1 VKKIYFLGGKL
12 HIGFYTNA
20 YNPTISGVVR
30 SVGSFRKALSELGHN
45 VFVFSPQTEDYE
57 DTEPFIFRYPSL
69 DIPQFPDLPFVIPIS
84 SSIDHILPSLKM
96 DVIHSHHP
104 VLLGQTAAHNS
115 AKYNLPL
122 VFTFHSRYWEY
133 SRYAGSFGQD
143 FIKEQIDNVLCEYLQ
158 KCHHIITPSDS
169 LREVLMEEYGF
180 SEQITTIPTGI
191 DMTLFENLNRSSERQ
206 KHKWDEED
214 IILIS
219 AGRLAI
225 EKNWDT
231 LMEAAALV
239 MLKDPRVRLVLLG
252 EGSER
257 KKLLKK
263 AKTLGISGRVEM
275 PGGIDL
281 DEVGN
286 YLVAADI
293 FCFASVAEA
302 QGLVTLEAM
311 GAGLPVAAVDGSG
324 TRDVLEDGI
333 QGFMTAND
341 AEALAQGIEKIAF
354 DADLRL
360 KMGQAARIRAHEFNI
375 INQAHKLLDV
385 YDLARESARKGNLV
399 RCNR

>member
-1 VKKIYFLGGKL
+1 M

-45 VFVFSPQTEDYE
+45 VFIFSPQTEDYE
-57 DTEPFIFRYPSL
+57 DDEPFIFRYPSL
-69 DIPQFPDLPFVIPIS
+69 DFPQFPDLPFVIPIS

-96 DVIHSHHP
+96 DIIHSHHP
-104 VLLGQTAAHNS
+104 VLLGQTAANNS

-143 FIKEQIDNVLCEYLQ
+143 FIKDQIDNILCDYLQ

-169 LREVLMEEYGF
+169 LRQILSDEYGF
-180 SEQITTIPTGI
+180 KEQITTIPTGI
-191 DMTLFENLNRSSERQ
+191 DVALFESLNRPAERQ
-206 KHKWDEED
+206 KRKWGDD
-214 IILIS
+214 IVLIS

-231 LMEAAALV
+231 LIEAAAIV
-239 MLKDPRVRLVLLG
+239 MNKNPKVRLVLLG
-252 EGSER
+252 DGSER
-257 KKLLKK
+257 NKLRKK
-263 AKTLGISGRVEM
+263 AKILGITGRVEM
-275 PGGIDL
+275 PGGVDL
-281 DEVGN
+281 DKVGN

-311 GAGLPVAAVDGSG
+311 AAGLPVAAVDGSG

-341 AEALAQGIEKIAF
+341 AVALGQGIEKLV
-354 DADLRL
+354 ADQELRS
-360 KMGQAARIRAHEFNI
+360 KMGLAARARAREFDI
-375 INQAHKLLDV
+375 VNQARKLLDV
-385 YDLARESARKGNLV
+385 YTQAQESSRQGKLV
-399 RCNR
+399 RSNC

>member
-1 VKKIYFLGGKL
+1 MM

-30 SVGSFRKALSELGHN
+30 SVGSFRKALAELGHN
-45 VFVFSPQTEDYE
+45 VFIFSPQTEDYK
-57 DTEPFIFRYPSL
+57 DNEPFIFRYPSL
-69 DIPQFPDLPFVIPIS
+69 DFPQFPDLPFVIPIS

-143 FIKEQIDNVLCEYLQ
+143 FIKDQIDNILCDYLQ

-169 LREVLMEEYGF
+169 LRQVLMEEYGF
-180 SEQITTIPTGI
+180 RDQISTIPTGI
-191 DMTLFENLNRSSERQ
+191 DVALFESLNRQAERQ
-206 KHKWDEED
+206 KRKWSDD
-214 IILIS
+214 IVLIS

-231 LMEAAALV
+231 LMEAAALL
-239 MLKDPRVRLVLLG
+239 MHENPKVRLVLLG
-252 EGSER
+252 DGSER
-257 KKLLKK
+257 KKLQKK
-263 AKTLGISGRVEM
+263 ARTLGIAGRVEM
-275 PGGIDL
+275 PGGVDL
-281 DEVGN
+281 DTVGN

-311 GAGLPVAAVDGSG
+311 AAGLPVAAVDGSG

-341 AEALAQGIEKIAF
+341 AVAFAQGITKLVTDQE
-354 DADLRL
+354 LRS
-360 KMGQAARIRAHEFNI
+360 KMGLAARTRAREFDI
-375 INQAHKLLDV
+375 VKQTHKLLDV
-385 YDLARESARKGNLV
+385 YSQAQESSRQGRLI
-399 RCNR
+399 RCDR

>member
-1 VKKIYFLGGKL
+1 M

-20 YNPTISGVVR
+20 YSPTISGVVR
-30 SVGSFRKALSELGHN
+30 SVGSFRKALTELGHN
-45 VFVFSPQTEDYE
+45 VFIFSPQTEDYE
-57 DTEPFIFRYPSL
+57 DDEPFIFRYPSL

-115 AKYNLPL
+115 SKYNLPL

-143 FIKEQIDNVLCEYLQ
+143 FIKDQIDNILCEYLQ

-169 LREVLMEEYGF
+169 LRQILFDEYGF
-180 SEQITTIPTGI
+180 KEQVTTIPTGI
-191 DMTLFENLNRSSERQ
+191 DVAQFESLNRHIERQ
-206 KHKWDEED
+206 KRKWGDD
-214 IILIS
+214 IVLIS
-219 AGRLAI
+219 AGRLAV

-239 MLKDPRVRLVLLG
+239 MLKTPNVRLVLLG
-252 EGSER
+252 DGSER
-257 KKLLKK
+257 KKLHKK
-263 AKTLGISGRVEM
+263 AKTLGINGRVEM

-281 DEVGN
+281 DQVGN

-311 GAGLPVAAVDGSG
+311 AAGLPVAAVDGSG
-324 TRDVLEDGI
+324 TRDVLEDGV
-333 QGFMTAND
+333 QGFMTANG
-341 AEALAQGIEKIAF
+341 AEALGQGIEKLV
-354 DADLRL
+354 ADQELRS
-360 KMGQAARIRAHEFNI
+360 KMGQAARKRAREFDI
-375 INQAHKLLDV
+375 VNQARKLLDV
-385 YDLARESARKGNLV
+385 YAIAQESARQGKKI
-399 RCNR
+399 RCYR

>member
-1 VKKIYFLGGKL
+1 M

-20 YNPTISGVVR
+20 YSPTISGVVR

-45 VFVFSPQTEDYE
+45 VFIFSPQTDDYE
-57 DTEPFIFRYPSL
+57 DDEPFIFRYPSL
-69 DIPQFPDLPFVIPIS
+69 DFPQFPDLPFVIPIS

-143 FIKEQIDNVLCEYLQ
+143 FIKDQIDNILCDYLQ

-169 LREVLMEEYGF
+169 LRQILLYEYGF
-180 SEQITTIPTGI
+180 KEQITTIPTGV
-191 DMTLFENLNRSSERQ
+191 DVNLFENLNRPAERQ
-206 KHKWDEED
+206 KRKWGDD
-214 IILIS
+214 IVLIS

-231 LMEAAALV
+231 LIEAAAIV
-239 MLKDPRVRLVLLG
+239 MKKNPKVRLVLLG
-252 EGSER
+252 DGSER
-257 KKLLKK
+257 NKLRKI
-263 AKTLGISGRVEM
+263 AKTLGISERVEM
-275 PGGIDL
+275 PGGVDL
-281 DEVGN
+281 DKVGN

-293 FCFASVAEA
+293 FCFASIAET

-311 GAGLPVAAVDGSG
+311 AAGLPVAAVDGSG
-324 TRDVLEDGI
+324 TRDVLEDGV
-333 QGFMTAND
+333 QGFMTVND
-341 AEALAQGIEKIAF
+341 AVALGQGIENLVS
-354 DADLRL
+354 DQELRS
-360 KMGQAARIRAHEFNI
+360 KMGLAARVRAREFDI
-375 INQAHKLLDV
+375 VNQARELLDV
-385 YDLARESARKGNLV
+385 YSQAQESARQGKLI
-399 RCNR
+399 RCYR

>member
-1 VKKIYFLGGKL
+1 MGGKL

-30 SVGSFRKALSELGHN
+30 SVGSYRKALSELGHN
-45 VFVFSPQTEDYE
+45 VFVFSPQSEDYE
-57 DTEPFIFRYPSL
+57 DVEPFIFRYPSF

-84 SSIDHILPSLKM
+84 SGIDHILPSLKM
-96 DVIHSHHP
+96 DIIHSHHP
-104 VLLGQTAAHNS
+104 VLLGQTAANKS
-115 AKYNLPL
+115 AKFNLPL

-143 FIKEQIDNVLCEYLQ
+143 FIKEQIDNILCDYLQ

-180 SEQITTIPTGI
+180 TEQITTIPTGI
-191 DMTLFENLNRSSERQ
+191 DMTLFDNLNRGTERH
-206 KHKWDEED
+206 KHKWKEDE

-219 AGRLAI
+219 AGRMAI
-225 EKNWDT
+225 EKNWNT
-231 LMEAAALV
+231 LIEAAAMV
-239 MLKDPRVRLVLLG
+239 MHKFPTVRLVLLG
-252 EGSER
+252 DGSER
-257 KKLLKK
+257 KRLLKK
-263 AKTLGISGRVEM
+263 AKALEISGRVEM

-281 DEVGN
+281 EKVGH

-311 GAGLPVAAVDGSG
+311 AAGLPVAAIDGSG
-324 TRDVLEDGI
+324 TRDVLEDGV
-333 QGFMTAND
+333 QGFMTSND
-341 AEALAQGIEKIAF
+341 AGALAQGIERLVM
-354 DADLRL
+354 DADLRI
-360 KMGQAARIRAHEFNI
+360 KMGQAARTRANEFNI
-375 INQAHKLLDV
+375 IHQARKLLDV
-385 YDLARESARKGNLV
+385 YALAQESSRQGNLV

>member
-1 VKKIYFLGGKL
+1 M

-30 SVGSFRKALSELGHN
+30 SVGSFRKALTEMGHN
-45 VFVFSPQTEDYE
+45 VFIFSPQTEDYI
-57 DTEPFIFRYPSL
+57 DDEPFIFRYPSL
-69 DIPQFPDLPFVIPIS
+69 DFPQFPDLPFVIPIS

-96 DVIHSHHP
+96 DLIHSHHP

-143 FIKEQIDNVLCEYLQ
+143 FIKDQIDNILCDYIQ

-169 LREVLMEEYGF
+169 LRQILKEEYGF

-191 DMTLFENLNRSSERQ
+191 NVGLFESLNRQTERQ
-206 KHKWDEED
+206 KRKWNDD
-214 IILIS
+214 IVLIS

-239 MLKDPRVRLVLLG
+239 MEKNPKVRLVLLG
-252 EGSER
+252 DGGER
-257 KKLLKK
+257 KKLHKK
-263 AKTLGISGRVEM
+263 ARKLGIAGRVEM
-275 PGGIDL
+275 PGGVDL
-281 DEVGN
+281 DKVGN

-311 GAGLPVAAVDGSG
+311 AAGLPVAAVDGSG
-324 TRDVLEDGI
+324 TRDILENGI
-333 QGFMTAND
+333 QGFMTTND
-341 AEALAQGIEKIAF
+341 AAALAQGIEKLVT
-354 DADLRL
+354 DLELRS
-360 KMGQAARIRAHEFNI
+360 KMALAARVRAREFDI
-375 INQAHKLLDV
+375 VNQTSKLLDV
-385 YDLARESARKGNLV
+385 YGQAIESSRHGKMI

>member
-1 VKKIYFLGGKL
+1 M

-30 SVGSFRKALSELGHN
+30 SVGSFRKALVEMGHN
-45 VFVFSPQTEDYE
+45 VFVFSPQTEDYI
-57 DTEPFIFRYPSL
+57 DDEPFIFRYPSL
-69 DIPQFPDLPFVIPIS
+69 DFPQFPDLPFVIPIS

-96 DVIHSHHP
+96 EVIHSHHP
-104 VLLGQTAAHNS
+104 VLLGQTAANNS

-143 FIKEQIDNVLCEYLQ
+143 FIKEQIDNILCDYLQ

-169 LREVLMEEYGF
+169 MRQILMEEYGF
-180 SEQITTIPTGI
+180 SEQITTIPTGV
-191 DMTLFENLNRSSERQ
+191 DLGLFEKLNRQIERR
-206 KHKWDEED
+206 KRKWNDE

-225 EKNWDT
+225 EKNWEL
-231 LMEAAALV
+231 LMEAVAMV
-239 MLKDPRVRLVLLG
+239 MRKIPGVRLVLLG
-252 EGSER
+252 DGSER
-257 KKLLKK
+257 KKLQKK
-263 AKTLGISGRVEM
+263 ARNLEITGQVEM

-281 DEVGN
+281 DKVGN

-311 GAGLPVAAVDGSG
+311 AAGLPVVAVDGSG
-324 TRDVLEDGI
+324 TRDVLEDGV
-333 QGFMTAND
+333 QGFMTLND
-341 AEALAQGIEKIAF
+341 VEALAQGIEKLVT
-354 DADLRL
+354 DQELRI
-360 KMGQAARIRAHEFNI
+360 KMSLAAKIRACEFDI
-375 INQAHKLLDV
+375 VNQAHKLLDV
-385 YDLARESARKGNLV
+385 YAQAQESARQGKLIQ
-399 RCNR
+399 CNR

>member
-1 VKKIYFLGGKL
+1 M

-20 YNPTISGVVR
+20 YSPTISGVVR

-45 VFVFSPQTEDYE
+45 VFIFSPQTDDYE
-57 DTEPFIFRYPSL
+57 DDEPFIFRYPSL
-69 DIPQFPDLPFVIPIS
+69 DFPQFPDLPFVIPIS

-143 FIKEQIDNVLCEYLQ
+143 FIKDQIDNILCDYLQ

-169 LREVLMEEYGF
+169 LRQILLYEYGF
-180 SEQITTIPTGI
+180 KEQITTIPTGV
-191 DMTLFENLNRSSERQ
+191 DVNLFENLNRPAERQ
-206 KHKWDEED
+206 KRKWGDD
-214 IILIS
+214 IVLIS

-231 LMEAAALV
+231 LIEAAAIV
-239 MLKDPRVRLVLLG
+239 MKKNPKVRLVLLG
-252 EGSER
+252 DGSER
-257 KKLLKK
+257 NKLRKI
-263 AKTLGISGRVEM
+263 AKTLGISERVEM
-275 PGGIDL
+275 PGGVDL
-281 DEVGN
+281 DKVGN

-293 FCFASVAEA
+293 FCFASIAET

-311 GAGLPVAAVDGSG
+311 AAGLPVAAVDGSG
-324 TRDVLEDGI
+324 TRDVLEDGV
-333 QGFMTAND
+333 QGFMTVND
-341 AEALAQGIEKIAF
+341 AVALGQGIENLVS
-354 DADLRL
+354 DQELRS
-360 KMGQAARIRAHEFNI
+360 KMGLAARVRAREFDI
-375 INQAHKLLDV
+375 VNQARELLDV
-385 YDLARESARKGNLV
+385 YAQAQESARQGKLI
-399 RCNR
+399 RCYR

>member
-1 VKKIYFLGGKL
+1 V

-30 SVGSFRKALSELGHN
+30 SVGCFRKALTELGHN

-57 DTEPFIFRYPSL
+57 DDEPFIFRYPSV
-69 DIPQFPDLPFVIPIS
+69 DIPQFPDLRFVIPIS
-84 SSIDHILPSLKM
+84 ASIDHILPSLKM

-143 FIKEQIDNVLCEYLQ
+143 FIKDQIDNILCDYLQ

-169 LREVLMEEYGF
+169 LRQILFEEYGF
-180 SEQITTIPTGI
+180 SEQISTIPTGV
-191 DMTLFENLNRSSERQ
+191 DMALFENLDREAERQ
-206 KHKWDEED
+206 RRRWGNE
-214 IILIS
+214 IVMIS

-225 EKNWDT
+225 EKNWDI
-231 LMEAAALV
+231 LMEAAAVLMNKV
-239 MLKDPRVRLVLLG
+239 SNLRLVLLG

-257 KKLLKK
+257 KKLGKK
-263 AKTLGISGRVEM
+263 ARSLGIADRVEM

-281 DEVGN
+281 DAVAN

-311 GAGLPVAAVDGSG
+311 AAGLPVAAVDGSG
-324 TRDVLEDGI
+324 TRDVLEDGV

-341 AEALAQGIEKIAF
+341 AESLAQGIEKLVN
-354 DADLRL
+354 DQELRS
-360 KMGQAARIRAHEFNI
+360 KMGLAARTRARDFDI
-375 INQAHKLLDV
+375 INQARKLLDV
-385 YDLARESARKGNLV
+385 YAQAQESAREGNLV

>member
-1 VKKIYFLGGKL
+1 M

-30 SVGSFRKALSELGHN
+30 SVGSFRKALSELGHI
-45 VFVFSPQTEDYE
+45 VFIFSPQTEDYE
-57 DTEPFIFRYPSL
+57 DDEPFIFRYPSL
-69 DIPQFPDLPFVIPIS
+69 DFPQFPDLPFVIPIS

-143 FIKEQIDNVLCEYLQ
+143 FIKDQIDNILCDYLQ

-169 LREVLMEEYGF
+169 LRQILSDEYGF
-180 SEQITTIPTGI
+180 EEQITTIPTGI
-191 DMTLFENLNRSSERQ
+191 DVALFESLNRPAERQ
-206 KHKWDEED
+206 KRKWSDD
-214 IILIS
+214 IVLIS

-231 LMEAAALV
+231 LMEAAAIV
-239 MLKDPRVRLVLLG
+239 MQTNPRVRLVLLG
-252 EGSER
+252 DGSER
-257 KKLLKK
+257 KKLRKK
-263 AKTLGISGRVEM
+263 AKTLGITGRVEM
-275 PGGIDL
+275 PGGVDL
-281 DEVGN
+281 DKVGN

-311 GAGLPVAAVDGSG
+311 AAGLPVAAIDGSG

-333 QGFMTAND
+333 QGFMTEND
-341 AEALAQGIEKIAF
+341 AVALGQGIEKLV
-354 DADLRL
+354 ADLELRL
-360 KMGQAARIRAHEFNI
+360 KMGLAARVRAREFDI
-375 INQAHKLLDV
+375 VNQARKLLDI
-385 YDLARESARKGNLV
+385 YAQAQESSRQGKLV

>member
-1 VKKIYFLGGKL
+1 MFL
-12 HIGFYTNA
+12 
-20 YNPTISGVVR
+20 S
-30 SVGSFRKALSELGHN
+30 
-45 VFVFSPQTEDYE
+45 SPHQTEDYE
-57 DTEPFIFRYPSL
+57 DDEPFIFRYPSL
-69 DIPQFPDLPFVIPIS
+69 DFPQFPDLPFVIPIS

-104 VLLGQTAAHNS
+104 VLLGQTAANNS

-143 FIKEQIDNVLCEYLQ
+143 FIKDQIDNILCDYLQ

-169 LREVLMEEYGF
+169 LRQILFDEYGF
-180 SEQITTIPTGI
+180 REQVTTIPTGI
-191 DMTLFENLNRSSERQ
+191 DVALFESLDRHSERQ
-206 KHKWDEED
+206 KHKWGDD
-214 IILIS
+214 IVLIS

-239 MLKDPRVRLVLLG
+239 MLRNSNVRLVLLG
-252 EGSER
+252 DGSER
-257 KKLLKK
+257 KKLRKK
-263 AKTLGISGRVEM
+263 AKTLGITGRVEM

-281 DEVGN
+281 DQVGN

-311 GAGLPVAAVDGSG
+311 AAGLPVAAVDGSG
-324 TRDVLEDGI
+324 TRDVLEDGV

-341 AEALAQGIEKIAF
+341 AAALGQGIEKLV
-354 DADLRL
+354 ADQELRS
-360 KMGQAARIRAHEFNI
+360 KMGQAARKRAREFDI
-375 INQAHKLLDV
+375 INQACKLLDV
-385 YDLARESARKGNLV
+385 YAIAQESARQEKKIPLLSLE
-399 RCNR
+399 

>member
-1 VKKIYFLGGKL
+1 M

-30 SVGSFRKALSELGHN
+30 SVGSFRKALTELGHN
-45 VFVFSPQTEDYE
+45 VFIFSPQTEDYI
-57 DTEPFIFRYPSL
+57 DDEPFIFRYPSL
-69 DIPQFPDLPFVIPIS
+69 DFPQFPDLPFVIPIS

-104 VLLGQTAAHNS
+104 VLLGQTAANYS

-143 FIKEQIDNVLCEYLQ
+143 FIKDQIDNILCDYLQ

-169 LREVLMEEYGF
+169 LRQILNEEYGF
-180 SEQITTIPTGI
+180 NEQITTIPTGI
-191 DMTLFENLNRSSERQ
+191 DVALFESLNRQAERQ
-206 KHKWDEED
+206 KRKWSDD
-214 IILIS
+214 IVLIS

-225 EKNWDT
+225 EKNWDI
-231 LMEAAALV
+231 LMEAAAMV
-239 MLKDPRVRLVLLG
+239 MHKTPKVRLVLLG
-252 EGSER
+252 DGSER
-257 KKLLKK
+257 KKLYKK
-263 AKTLGISGRVEM
+263 ARTMGITGRVEM
-275 PGGIDL
+275 PGGVDL
-281 DEVGN
+281 DKVGN

-293 FCFASVAEA
+293 FCFASIAEA

-311 GAGLPVAAVDGSG
+311 AAGLPVAAVDGSG

-333 QGFMTAND
+333 QGFMTVND
-341 AEALAQGIEKIAF
+341 AEALAQRIEKLVT
-354 DADLRL
+354 DQELRS
-360 KMGQAARIRAHEFNI
+360 KMGLAARMRARDFDI
-375 INQAHKLLDV
+375 INQTHKLLDV
-385 YDLARESARKGNLV
+385 YAQAQESSRQGKLI

>member
-1 VKKIYFLGGKL
+1 M

-30 SVGSFRKALSELGHN
+30 SVGSFRKALVEMGHN
-45 VFVFSPQTEDYE
+45 VFVFSPQTEDYI
-57 DTEPFIFRYPSL
+57 DDEPFIFRYPSL
-69 DIPQFPDLPFVIPIS
+69 DFPQIPDLPFVIPIS

-104 VLLGQTAAHNS
+104 VLLGQTAANNS

-143 FIKEQIDNVLCEYLQ
+143 FIKEQIDNILCDYLQ

-169 LREVLMEEYGF
+169 MRQILMEEYGF
-180 SEQITTIPTGI
+180 SEQITTIPTGV
-191 DMTLFENLNRSSERQ
+191 DLRLFEKLNRQIERR
-206 KHKWDEED
+206 KRKWNDE

-225 EKNWDT
+225 EKNWEL
-231 LMEAAALV
+231 LMEAVAMV
-239 MLKDPRVRLVLLG
+239 MRKIPRIRLVLLG
-252 EGSER
+252 DGSER
-257 KKLLKK
+257 KKLQKK
-263 AKTLGISGRVEM
+263 AKNLGITGQVEM

-281 DEVGN
+281 GKVGN

-311 GAGLPVAAVDGSG
+311 AAGLPVVAVDGSG
-324 TRDVLEDGI
+324 TRDVLEDGV
-333 QGFMTAND
+333 QGFMTLND
-341 AEALAQGIEKIAF
+341 VEALAQGIEKLVT
-354 DADLRL
+354 DQEVRL
-360 KMGQAARIRAHEFNI
+360 KMSLAARMRAREFDI
-375 INQAHKLLDV
+375 VNQAYKLLDV
-385 YDLARESARKGNLV
+385 YAQAQESARQGKLIQ
-399 RCNR
+399 CNR

>member
-1 VKKIYFLGGKL
+1 M

-45 VFVFSPQTEDYE
+45 VFIFSPQTEDYE
-57 DTEPFIFRYPSL
+57 DDEPFIFRYPSL
-69 DIPQFPDLPFVIPIS
+69 DFPQFPDLPFVIPIS

-96 DVIHSHHP
+96 DIIHSHHP
-104 VLLGQTAAHNS
+104 VLLGQTAANNS

-143 FIKEQIDNVLCEYLQ
+143 FIKDQIDNILCDYLQ

-169 LREVLMEEYGF
+169 LRQILSDEYGF
-180 SEQITTIPTGI
+180 KEQITTIPTGI
-191 DMTLFENLNRSSERQ
+191 DVALFESLNRPAERQ
-206 KHKWDEED
+206 KRKWGDD
-214 IILIS
+214 IVLIS

-231 LMEAAALV
+231 LIEAAAIV
-239 MLKDPRVRLVLLG
+239 MNKNPKVRLVLLG
-252 EGSER
+252 DGSER
-257 KKLLKK
+257 NKLRKK
-263 AKTLGISGRVEM
+263 AKILGITGRVEM
-275 PGGIDL
+275 PGGVDL
-281 DEVGN
+281 DKVGN

-311 GAGLPVAAVDGSG
+311 AAGLPVAAVDGSG

-341 AEALAQGIEKIAF
+341 AEALGQGIEKLV
-354 DADLRL
+354 ADQELRS
-360 KMGQAARIRAHEFNI
+360 KMGLAARARAREFDI
-375 INQAHKLLDV
+375 VNQARKLLDV
-385 YDLARESARKGNLV
+385 YTQAQESSRQGKLV
-399 RCNR
+399 RSNC

>member
-1 VKKIYFLGGKL
+1 M

-45 VFVFSPQTEDYE
+45 VFIFSPQTEDYE
-57 DTEPFIFRYPSL
+57 DDEPFIFRYPSL
-69 DIPQFPDLPFVIPIS
+69 DFPQFPDLPFVIPIS

-96 DVIHSHHP
+96 DIIHSHHP
-104 VLLGQTAAHNS
+104 VLLGQTAANNS

-143 FIKEQIDNVLCEYLQ
+143 FIKDQIDNILCDYLQ

-169 LREVLMEEYGF
+169 LRQILSDEYGF
-180 SEQITTIPTGI
+180 KEQITTIPTGI
-191 DMTLFENLNRSSERQ
+191 DVALFESLNRPAERQ
-206 KHKWDEED
+206 KRKWGDD
-214 IILIS
+214 IVLIS

-231 LMEAAALV
+231 LIEAAAIV
-239 MLKDPRVRLVLLG
+239 MNKNPKVRLVLLG
-252 EGSER
+252 DGSER
-257 KKLLKK
+257 NKLRKK
-263 AKTLGISGRVEM
+263 AKILGITGRVEM
-275 PGGIDL
+275 PGGVDL
-281 DEVGN
+281 DKVGN

-311 GAGLPVAAVDGSG
+311 AAGLPVAAVDGSG

-341 AEALAQGIEKIAF
+341 AEALGQGIEKLV
-354 DADLRL
+354 ADQELRS
-360 KMGQAARIRAHEFNI
+360 KMGLAARARAREFDI
-375 INQAHKLLDV
+375 VNQARKLLDV
-385 YDLARESARKGNLV
+385 YAQAQESSRQGKLV
-399 RCNR
+399 RSNC